1 MPDAFRYDLIAPGS
15 RVLCAL
21 SGGADSVYLLC
32 RLLEGA
38 QEHGYTVACAHYNHH
53 LRQSAARD
61 EDFVRALCRERGVP
75 LTVGG
80 GDVAAQAAWLGL
92 GIEDCARRMRY
103 AFLETAADELGCAA
117 IATGHHAGD
126 QAETVLLNL
135 IRGCGLGGLGGIP
148 ERRGRLVR
156 PMLSVTRSEIDSYLA
171 AQGQAHVEDE
181 TNADL
186 SYARNRI
193 RHQVLPALESVNPR
207 AAEHLCALARRASED
222 EAELSRQAEGLLAHA
237 RRDGTAWDVPAS
249 ALAHAPR
256 PLAVRSCRALMER
269 AGMAPE
275 AGHIEAAL
283 ALSARSAGA
292 GRLDVPGGRVVREQ
306 DTLRFVPAGAPE
318 AVSPVPLALTAGALR
333 WGPWQLTC
341 AIAVCPGRAYVSP
354 GEFYLR
360 VGEYIVRTRREG
372 DRLRLGS
379 RPEKTVKRLLSEGKV
394 PRGERCLVPVLEC
407 EGRAAALGGFGP
419 DAGFL
424 AETGQQCLHIILTK
438 ERET

>member
-1 MPDAFRYDLIAPGS
+1 MPGAFRYDLIAPGS

-38 QEHGYTVACAHYNHH
+38 QERGYAVACAHYNHH
-53 LRQSAARD
+53 LRQSAERD
-61 EDFVRALCRERGVP
+61 EDFVRGLCRERGVS
-75 LTVGG
+75 LAVGG
-80 GDVAAQAAWLGL
+80 GDVAAQAARLGL

-103 AFLETAADELGCAA
+103 AFLEETADALGCAA

-156 PMLSVTRSEIDSYLA
+156 PMLAVTREEINAYLVA
-171 AQGQAHVEDE
+171 RGQAHVEDE

-207 AAEHLCALARRASED
+207 AAEHLCALARRAAED
-222 EAELSRQAEGLLAHA
+222 EGELARQAEGLLARA
-237 RRDGTAWDVPAS
+237 RRDGTVWDVPACV
-249 ALAHAPR
+249 LAQAPR
-256 PLAVRSCRALMER
+256 PLAARACRALMER

-275 AGHIEAAL
+275 SGHIEAAL
-283 ALSARSAGA
+283 ALASRAQGAGA
-292 GRLDVPGGRVVREQ
+292 LDVPGGRVAREQ
-306 DTLRFVPAGAPE
+306 GTLRFVPADTPGGGSPAPMTLIE
-318 AVSPVPLALTAGALR
+318 GTLR
-333 WGPWQLTC
+333 WGAWRAVC
-341 AIAVCPGRAYVSP
+341 APAVCPGKAYVSP
-354 GEFYLR
+354 YEFYLR
-360 VGEYIVRTRREG
+360 PGEYTVRTRREG

-379 RPEKTVKRLLSEGKV
+379 RPEKTVKRLLSEGQV
-394 PRGERCLVPVLEC
+394 SPGERGLVPVLEG

-424 AETGQQCLHIILTK
+424 AETGRECLHIILTK